1 MLEAE
6 KLSEILEF
14 NSSVTIAIKITGG
27 GGGGSSSCFVV
38 VVAVVNKDNNYEY
51 HRASPNL

>member
-1 MLEAE
+1 MVMQQICLMPQAE

-27 GGGGSSSCFVV
+27 GGGSIIIIIS
-38 VVAVVNKDNNYEY
+38 
-51 HRASPNL
+51 